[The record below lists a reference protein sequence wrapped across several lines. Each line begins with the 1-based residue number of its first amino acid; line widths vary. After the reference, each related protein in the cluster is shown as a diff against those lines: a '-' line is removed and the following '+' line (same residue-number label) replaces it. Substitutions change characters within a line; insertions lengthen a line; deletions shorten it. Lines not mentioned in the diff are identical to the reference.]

1 MEFDAVSSDTK
12 PHVLIVDDTVSEIRP
27 LLLLLQSLQWRL
39 SFASDPQQGYHRALT
54 LRPDLILLDVR
65 MPKMSGF
72 TLCRLLREAPATRT
86 TPVIFLTS
94 SSSLEERLEGFALG
108 GVDYVLKPFEP
119 HEVLA
124 RIRLHLQ
131 LTRRTNVVE
140 ALPVESATPVDADQI
155 VLQAAMRFIAQNLDV
170 LPSLTDIALKV
181 GTHEKRLSG
190 IFRTRLGT
198 TVFGYVREAR
208 LLRGQ
213 ELLLSGSMNMQD
225 IADHIGFKSAANF
238 ATAFRERFAMT
249 PSQFRQQALDE
260 KGTGGR
266 V

>member
-1 MEFDAVSSDTK
+1 MQVNAVAPDVK
-12 PHVLIVDDTVSEIRP
+12 PHVLIIDDTLSEIRP
-27 LLLLLQSLQWRL
+27 LLLLLQTQPLRL

-72 TLCRLLREAPATRT
+72 SLCRLLREAAATRT

-94 SSSLEERLEGFALG
+94 SGSLEERLEGFALG

-131 LTRRTNVVE
+131 LTRRSEAAAPVLVASTTPEDTDQVV
-140 ALPVESATPVDADQI
+140 LN
-155 VLQAAMRFIAQNLDV
+155 AAMRYIGQHLDA
-170 LPSLTDIALKV
+170 LPSLSEIARSV
-181 GTHEKRLSG
+181 GTHDKRLSS
-190 IFRTRLGT
+190 IFREHLGT
-198 TVFGYVREAR
+198 TVFGYIREAR

-213 ELLLSGSMNMQD
+213 ELLVGGSMTVQD
-225 IADHIGFKSAANF
+225 IADHVGFKSAANF
-238 ATAFRERFAMT
+238 ATAFRERFGMP
-249 PSQFRQQALDE
+249 PSQFRQQLQTGHEA
-260 KGTGGR
+260 GGR
-266 V
+266 E

>member
-1 MEFDAVSSDTK
+1 MEANAVSPDTK
-12 PHVLIVDDTVSEIRP
+12 PHILIIDDTVSEIQP
-27 LLLLLQSLQWRL
+27 LLQLLQTQQWRL
-39 SFASDPQQGYHRALT
+39 SFASDPHQGYQRALT

-65 MPKMSGF
+65 MPKMNGF
-72 TLCRLLREAPATRT
+72 TLCRLLREASVTRT

-131 LTRRTNVVE
+131 LMRRADVVE
-140 ALPVESATPVDADQI
+140 SQPAEPASPTDADQI
-155 VLQAAMRFIAQNLDV
+155 VLQAAMRFIAQHLDA
-170 LPSLTDIALKV
+170 LPSLTEIALKV

-190 IFRTRLGT
+190 IFRARLGT

-213 ELLLSGSMNMQD
+213 QLLLSGSMSMQD

-238 ATAFRERFAMT
+238 ATAFRERFGTT
-249 PSQFRQQALDE
+249 PSQFRHQAAGDQGAGARL
-260 KGTGGR
+260 
-266 V
+266 

>member
-1 MEFDAVSSDTK
+1 MQFNAVPACTQ
-12 PHVLIVDDTVSEIRP
+12 PHILIIDDTASEVRP
-27 LLLLLQSLQWRL
+27 LLQLLQTQPWQF

-72 TLCRLLREAPATRT
+72 TLCRLLREAAVTRT

-131 LTRRTNVVE
+131 LTRRAPALETLPAEPVTVVDPE
-140 ALPVESATPVDADQI
+140 QI
-155 VLQAAMRFIAQNLDV
+155 VLQAAIRFIGQNLET
-170 LPSLTDIALKV
+170 LPSLADIAMKV

-190 IFRTRLGT
+190 IFRARLGT
-198 TVFGYVREAR
+198 TVFGYIREAR

-213 ELLLSGSMNMQD
+213 ELLLAGAMSMQD
-225 IADHIGFKSAANF
+225 IAEHIGFKSAANF

-249 PSQFRQQALDE
+249 PSQFRQQVHAAP
-260 KGTGGR
+260 GAGGR
-266 V
+266 A

>member
-1 MEFDAVSSDTK
+1 MQVNAVSPCTK
-12 PHVLIVDDTVSEIRP
+12 PHVLIIDDSVSEVRP
-27 LLLLLQSLQWRL
+27 LLQLLQTQPWRL
-39 SFASDPQQGYHRALT
+39 SFASDPHQGYQRALT

-72 TLCRLLREAPATRT
+72 TLCRLLREAAATRS

-94 SSSLEERLEGFALG
+94 SSTLEERLEGFALG

-131 LTRRTNVVE
+131 LTRRGEAAE
-140 ALPVESATPVDADQI
+140 ALPAELATPADAEQI
-155 VLQAAMRFIAQNLDV
+155 VLQAAMRYIGQNLEV
-170 LPSLTDIALKV
+170 LPSLADIALTV

-190 IFRTRLGT
+190 IFRARLGT
-198 TVFGYVREAR
+198 TVFGYIREAR

-213 ELLLSGSMNMQD
+213 ALLLSGSMNMQD
-225 IADHIGFKSAANF
+225 IAEEIGFKSAANF

-249 PSQFRQQALDE
+249 PSQFRQQAQ
-260 KGTGGR
+260 GTQEAGGR
-266 V
+266 T

>member
-1 MEFDAVSSDTK
+1 MQVNAVPLCST
-12 PHVLIVDDTVSEIRP
+12 PHILIVDDTVNDVQP
-27 LLLLLQSLQWRL
+27 LLKLLQTQPWRL
-39 SFASDPQQGYHRALT
+39 SFASDPQQGYHRALA

-72 TLCRLLREAPATRT
+72 TLCRLLREAAPTRA

-131 LTRRTNVVE
+131 LVRRVEAAE
-140 ALPVESATPVDADQI
+140 ALPVEPATPVDADQ
-155 VLQAAMRFIAQNLDV
+155 VALQAAMRFIEQNLEV
-170 LPSLTDIALKV
+170 LPSLAEIAQKV

-190 IFRTRLGT
+190 IFRERLGS

-208 LLRGQ
+208 LLKGQ
-213 ELLLSGSMNMQD
+213 ALLLSGAMNMQD
-225 IADHIGFKSAANF
+225 IAEQIGFKSAANF

-249 PSQFRQQALDE
+249 PSLFRQQAQ
-260 KGTGGR
+260 GAQGAGVR
-266 V
+266 A